1 MVAIAVFLTGCAQL
15 PRSGA
20 IGVGPNVQ
28 IESTDDY
35 LYYSPSLPSPGDSQ
49 QQIVTGFLSAGNG
62 PQNDYEVA
70 RSYLAN
76 NFKSEW
82 SASDEVLVQQGATVF
97 DLIDESNARVELQ
110 VSATID
116 ANGIDNLAPFSFF
129 NVVSEDPPHI
139 MFSTVRTGNKN
150 KDTLNNILANQQF
163 VVNLVTEDVVEQ
175 MNTTSQPVA
184 ADVNEFELANVTPI
198 ESIYIKPKR
207 VKESL
212 VQFEC
217 EMVHHYFIEKHQ
229 NGGACIIIGK
239 IITMH
244 IDDSILMENHKIDLE
259 KYKPVARLAGSNYS
273 KLGEIFSI
281 KR

>member
-1 MVAIAVFLTGCAQL
+1 MQFDIQNTESSALYKLLTGTVI
-15 PRSGA
+15 PRPIA
-20 IGVGPNVQ
+20 WV
-28 IESTDDY
+28 
-35 LYYSPSLPSPGDSQ
+35 
-49 QQIVTGFLSAGNG
+49 
-62 PQNDYEVA
+62 
-70 RSYLAN
+70 
-76 NFKSEW
+76 
-82 SASDEVLVQQGATVF
+82 
-97 DLIDESNARVELQ
+97 
-110 VSATID
+110 ATID
-116 ANGIDNLAPFSFF
+116 ENGIDNLAPFSFF

-163 VVNLVTEDVVEQ
+163 VVNLVTEDLVEQ

-184 ADVNEFELANVTPI
+184 AEINEFELANVTPI
-198 ESIYIKPKR
+198 ESFYIKPKR

>member
-1 MVAIAVFLTGCAQL
+1 MQFDIQNTESSALYKLLTGTVI
-15 PRSGA
+15 PRPIA
-20 IGVGPNVQ
+20 WV
-28 IESTDDY
+28 
-35 LYYSPSLPSPGDSQ
+35 
-49 QQIVTGFLSAGNG
+49 
-62 PQNDYEVA
+62 
-70 RSYLAN
+70 
-76 NFKSEW
+76 
-82 SASDEVLVQQGATVF
+82 
-97 DLIDESNARVELQ
+97 
-110 VSATID
+110 ATID
-116 ANGIDNLAPFSFF
+116 DNGIDNLAPFSFF

-150 KDTLNNILANQQF
+150 KDTLNNILANLQF

-175 MNTTSQPVA
+175 MNTTSQSVA

-273 KLGEIFSI
+273 RLGEIFSI